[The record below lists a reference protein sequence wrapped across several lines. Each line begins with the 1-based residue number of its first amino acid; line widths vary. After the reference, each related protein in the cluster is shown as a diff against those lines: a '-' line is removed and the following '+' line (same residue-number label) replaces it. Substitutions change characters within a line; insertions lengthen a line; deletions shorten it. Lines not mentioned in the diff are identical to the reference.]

1 MIGRDFL
8 DTVELNMKR
17 GEIIIKPLADDD
29 NIFAEI
35 RQIDVFENK
44 DDDRKVDDID
54 LSGVLD
60 STHRR
65 KIQHLVDQ
73 YKPQQTQEVDIKM
86 RLILKD
92 DEPIYQ
98 KARRL
103 SAIERNEVNAQVD
116 EWLKN
121 KIIQPSVSEYASPIV
136 LVKKKDGTKR
146 LCVDFQLLNKK
157 IVKDRYPLPLIEDQ
171 LDALQNARVFST
183 LDLKNGFFHV
193 RVDESSRKYTAFI
206 VPDGHFEF
214 LRVPFGLC
222 NSPAIFQKFVNVIF
236 KDLVHE
242 GAVLIYMD
250 DLIVPAMDYETG
262 LRNLERVLNAASQ
275 SGLSINWKKCN
286 LLQTKVEYLGY
297 VIENGSIKPSRHKI
311 EAVKNF
317 LTPANVRQVQS
328 FLGLAGYFRKFVSG
342 YLLIARPL
350 TNLLKAIIKF
360 RFESDERNSFNRLKL
375 ALAEEP
381 VLNLYKVGA
390 TTELHTDASMHGY
403 GE

>member
-1 MIGRDFL
+1 M
-8 DTVELNMKR
+8 
-17 GEIIIKPLADDD
+17 
-29 NIFAEI
+29 
-35 RQIDVFENK
+35 
-44 DDDRKVDDID
+44 
-54 LSGVLD
+54 LD

-65 KIQHLVDQ
+65 RIQHLVDQ

-146 LCVDFQLLNKK
+146 LCVDFRLLNKK
-157 IVKDRYPLPLIEDQ
+157 IAKDRYPLPLIEDQ

-193 RVDESSRKYTAFI
+193 RVDELSRKYTAFI

-236 KDLVHE
+236 KDLVRE
-242 GAVLIYMD
+242 GVMLIYMD
-250 DLIVPAMDYETG
+250 DLIVPAMDYETF
-262 LRNLERVLNAASQ
+262 
-275 SGLSINWKKCN
+275 
-286 LLQTKVEYLGY
+286 GY
-297 VIENGSIKPSRHKI
+297 IS
-311 EAVKNF
+311 
-317 LTPANVRQVQS
+317 
-328 FLGLAGYFRKFVSG
+328 Y
-342 YLLIARPL
+342 
-350 TNLLKAIIKF
+350 
-360 RFESDERNSFNRLKL
+360 
-375 ALAEEP
+375 
-381 VLNLYKVGA
+381 
-390 TTELHTDASMHGY
+390 
-403 GE
+403 